1 MMNQEVKDMFNE
13 VILSGRLGK
22 LEHLQLRG
30 DPETDNCMCYFDVAS
45 SYYSKTTEEQYTD
58 WIHCKVWGNLAKRFV
73 NNAREGM
80 LIEVKGRLKNETYNE
95 QERTFVIVTGFR
107 LYKTAPRVESEP
119 VEINEEELNKN
130 EF

>member
-1 MMNQEVKDMFNE
+1 
-13 VILSGRLGK
+13 
-22 LEHLQLRG
+22 
-30 DPETDNCMCYFDVAS
+30 
-45 SYYSKTTEEQYTD
+45 
-58 WIHCKVWGNLAKRFV
+58 
-73 NNAREGM
+73 M

-107 LYKTAPRVESEP
+107 LYKTAPQVESEP

>member
-13 VILSGRLGK
+13 VILSGRLGQ

-30 DPETDNCMCYFDVAS
+30 D
-45 SYYSKTTEEQYTD
+45 
-58 WIHCKVWGNLAKRFV
+58 LAKRFV

>member
-58 WIHCKVWGNLAKRFV
+58 WIH
-73 NNAREGM
+73 
-80 LIEVKGRLKNETYNE
+80 
-95 QERTFVIVTGFR
+95 
-107 LYKTAPRVESEP
+107 YKTAPRVESEP

>member
-1 MMNQEVKDMFNE
+1 MFNE

-30 DPETDNCMCYFDVAS
+30 DPETDNCMCYFDVAN

-58 WIHCKVWGNLAKRFV
+58 WLHCK
-73 NNAREGM
+73 
-80 LIEVKGRLKNETYNE
+80 
-95 QERTFVIVTGFR
+95 GFR